1 MPAKLFVLDGPAAA
15 GKTTF
20 SKRLLKDEKLNLT
33 FCPRITTREPEPGDT
48 EYDYVS
54 SNEFER
60 MVKDEEFASYRV
72 FLGGLSYGVPRGP
85 IDEKLASGQHAL
97 TIVDLGTGEQIK
109 ETWPE
114 AITIFLVSPAEEIEE
129 RLKASEDDEEVVS
142 EKLQN
147 AMNSY
152 SFVPYY
158 DYVIP
163 NRQGREEEAY
173 AQLRDII
180 ASKACG
186 D

>member
-1 MPAKLFVLDGPAAA
+1 MSAKLFVLDGPAAA

-20 SKRLLKDEKLNLT
+20 SKRLLNDQDLNLS
-33 FCPRITTREPEPGDT
+33 FCPRVTTRSPEPGDT

-54 SNEFER
+54 GDEFER
-60 MVKDEEFASYRV
+60 MVAAGELAAYRV

-85 IDEKLASGQHAL
+85 IDQKLANGQHAL
-97 TIVDLGTGEQIK
+97 AIVDLGTGEQIK

-114 AITIFLVSPAEEIEE
+114 AVTIFLVSPTEEIEE
-129 RLKASEDDEEVVS
+129 RLRAGDDPEKVVS

-147 AMNSY
+147 AANSY

-173 AQLRDII
+173 AQLREII
-180 ASKACG
+180 GKL
-186 D
+186 